1 MKEGRKMV
9 SERKSSLL
17 RQKKGESSMTLWT
30 IVPVKPLRRGKSR
43 LSDVLSP
50 DERADLN
57 RSLLV
62 HTLETL
68 TAIPE
73 IEHVLVI
80 SRDPG
85 ALALAREHG
94 ARTVQ
99 ENGAPELNVA
109 LARATLVARSYATRG
124 VLIIP
129 ADLPLITPEDVRA
142 MLQRIQEPPVV
153 IVSPDRHRQGTNAL
167 LVCPAGLI
175 EYDFGP
181 GSFQRHC
188 ERARQAGARL
198 EIFELPS
205 LALDVDLPEDLE
217 KVSEE
222 LEGYWL
228 DSASF
233 EIVS

>member
-1 MKEGRKMV
+1 
-9 SERKSSLL
+9 
-17 RQKKGESSMTLWT
+17 MTLWA

-43 LSDVLSP
+43 LAEVLTP

-57 RSLLV
+57 RRLLT
-62 HTLETL
+62 HTLDTL

-73 IEHVLVI
+73 IEHVLVV

-99 ENGAPELNVA
+99 ENGAPQLNVA
-109 LARATLVARSYATRG
+109 LARATVVAKNYATRG
-124 VLIIP
+124 VLIVP
-129 ADLPLITPEDVRA
+129 ADLPLITPEDVRS
-142 MLQRIQEPPVV
+142 MLERVQDPPVV
-153 IVSPDRHRQGTNAL
+153 VVAPDHRRQGTNAL

-175 EYDFGP
+175 QYDFGP

-188 ERARQAGARL
+188 DRALQAGARL
-198 EIFELPS
+198 EIFDLPS
-205 LALDVDLPEDLE
+205 LALDVDLPEDLD

-222 LEGYWL
+222 LEGCMVN
-228 DSASF
+228 SASF
-233 EIVS
+233 SSIYDEVI